1 MAMLRSLA
9 ALLLLGPAWGNN
21 GLHEAIH
28 KNDMAELNELL
39 TEGEEDINE
48 RGNGGQTPLMMATL
62 SGVPAAV
69 RLLLKAGADVTI
81 GEKDGYTPMH
91 GAGFQGRA
99 EIAQLLIDHGL
110 DPSDMHADGYTPLH
124 RACWGGDKRHTEMV
138 GVLLRAGV
146 SPNEPTSAQTGS
158 KKPLEL
164 TGNVGTTTLLHHAIH
179 ENTGHAEL

>member
-1 MAMLRSLA
+1 MDDASNGRHAEVVELLLARGAVATRRPGPMENPQGALCDAAAKGDIATLA
-9 ALLLLGPAWGNN
+9 A
-21 GLHEAIH
+21 
-28 KNDMAELNELL
+28 
-39 TEGEEDINE
+39 
-48 RGNGGQTPLMMATL
+48 
-62 SGVPAAV
+62 
-69 RLLLKAGADVTI
+69 LLKAGADVTI

-110 DPSDMHADGYTPLH
+110 DPSDRHADGYTPLH

-158 KKPLEL
+158 KTPVEL
-164 TGNVGTTTLLHHAIH
+164 TGNVGTKTLLHHAIH